1 MLNESETEENE
12 KPAAAASMSP
22 KYVLALKIAIGVMSL
37 MIVGGLIL
45 LVAGMI
51 YKTATPSR
59 PPEAVRQSSTGVPL
73 PLLNAPLKPGTQVS
87 SVLADQGRLIV
98 HLRGTGN
105 DEILIFDLA
114 TGWQQQRIIFAP
126 QQ

>member
-1 MLNESETEENE
+1 MLNESETEETE
-12 KPAAAASMSP
+12 KPVPPSMSP
-22 KYVLALKIAIGVMSL
+22 KAVLAIKIAIAVMTL
-37 MIVGGLIL
+37 LIVVGLIL

-51 YKTATPSR
+51 YKTPAPSR
-59 PPEAVRQSSTGVPL
+59 PQEAARHVPIGSPL
-73 PLLNAPLKPGTQVS
+73 PLLNAPLKPGMQVG

-98 HLRGTGN
+98 HLHGSGN

-114 TGWQQQRIIFAP
+114 SGWQQQRIIFAP